1 MLRASYI
8 MNKFEN
14 LIIEYP
20 EVDKKRMQD
29 LYYKMDKETLI
40 LMINTLEN
48 HIKILKIKNRLKK

>member
-1 MLRASYI
+1 